1 MKSYCMLSFDI
12 EDWFQVENLKDAIQR
27 KDWIKEELRVVNNT
41 EKILKILDE
50 YDTKA
55 TFFILGWIAEKAPQL
70 VYKIHQK
77 GHEIACHGYGHELI
91 YLMEKKEFM
100 KDIKKSKRI
109 LKDITGEEPIGYRAP
124 NFSITDWAI
133 EILREEGFKYDS
145 SYFPVKLHDRYGNIN
160 IDYEYKENNSQL
172 IQKIEHDLYEVQ
184 IPTLNIF
191 NMKIPWGGG
200 GYFRI
205 LPYWIYK
212 KGIEKILKDKGCF
225 VFYLHPWEIDPQQPK
240 VKGIKL
246 SYKIRHYSGLNKA
259 EYKIKKLLKDFKF
272 ISIKEGLG
280 KLNLL

>member
-12 EDWFQVENLKDAIQR
+12 EDWFQVENLRGAIER
-27 KDWIKEELRVVNNT
+27 NNWIKEELRVVNNT

-55 TFFILGWIAEKAPQL
+55 TFFILGWIAEKAPEL
-70 VYKIHQK
+70 IYKIHQK

-91 YLMEKKEFM
+91 YLMEKEEFK
-100 KDIKKSKRI
+100 KDVKKSKMI

-124 NFSITDWAI
+124 NFSITEWAI
-133 EILREEGFKYDS
+133 DILKEEGFKYDS

-160 IDYEYKENNSQL
+160 IDYEYKENNSKL

-212 KGIEKILKDKGCF
+212 KGIEKILNDKGCF
-225 VFYLHPWEIDPQQPK
+225 VFYLHPWEIDPEQPK

-246 SYKIRHYSGLNKA
+246 SYRLRHYSGLNKA
-259 EYKIKKLLKDFKF
+259 EHKIKKLLKDFKF
-272 ISIKEGLG
+272 ISIKEGLR